1 MKETQNQSESEKR
14 ELEFLLGLEGY
25 DAMLANYDPTVRFAW
40 KGISNFDRYTNIIIK
55 IALRSITVF
64 YNLIRYHQ

>member
-40 KGISNFDRYTNIIIK
+40 KGISEFRPLYEH
-55 IALRSITVF
+55 
-64 YNLIRYHQ
+64 YY